1 MSDNGS
7 NLLKYY
13 TVITKNDLTEW
24 DKLYQNYKSFD
35 YYNAHSSTPI
45 YIRGFS
51 FQSTLNDLK
60 TSILLSA

>member
-45 YIRGFS
+45 YILEDSHFNPR
-51 FQSTLNDLK
+51 
-60 TSILLSA
+60 